1 MLQIAAVEVPEES
14 MGSVVELLGQR
25 RGQMVDMEADGF
37 VPYFHY
43 LIKSVKCLFTIC
55 ILF

>member
-14 MGSVVELLGQR
+14 MGSVVELLGKR

-43 LIKSVKCLFTIC
+43 LEMLGYNLYTIL
-55 ILF
+55 I

>member
-14 MGSVVELLGQR
+14 MGSVVELLGKR

-37 VPYFHY
+37 VPNFHY
-43 LIKSVKCLFTIC
+43 LINSVICLFTIC